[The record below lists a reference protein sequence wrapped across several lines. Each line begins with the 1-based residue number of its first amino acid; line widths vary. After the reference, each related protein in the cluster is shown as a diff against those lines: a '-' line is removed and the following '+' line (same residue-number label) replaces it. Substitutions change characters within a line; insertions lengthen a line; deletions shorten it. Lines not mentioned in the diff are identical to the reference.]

1 MSQYRTER
9 FRGLDWS
16 LGLLG
21 VSGQGE
27 GACYPLTSS
36 RPLQWYRCWIK
47 VASRA
52 EHPVL
57 RDWPFEESS
66 LSSATTSGMLVGLSP
81 GPSLSSSSSS
91 LRKLK
96 LSRACSTVMLRLE
109 ARLRVRPCL
118 CWDCKEGQSHGRWSA
133 CPCAASAQPSAAWP
147 PYHEQTLQP
156 SHLLLQA
163 LQLRELTTVVFQG
176 SH

>member
-66 LSSATTSGMLVGLSP
+66 LSSATTSGMLVGLREKWNQPHPTPKSTHHLLVIK
-81 GPSLSSSSSS
+81 SLLLLSFPHPEWKNNMKTQTIDKFTED
-91 LRKLK
+91 LGRTK
-96 LSRACSTVMLRLE
+96 LSPAMSNTGLYSQSTF
-109 ARLRVRPCL
+109 CYL
-118 CWDCKEGQSHGRWSA
+118 C
-133 CPCAASAQPSAAWP
+133 
-147 PYHEQTLQP
+147 
-156 SHLLLQA
+156 
-163 LQLRELTTVVFQG
+163 
-176 SH
+176 